1 MFTMS
6 WLVVLLGVLA
16 MRWAD
21 GRFPFSTHNRVGG
34 RRFYGLNQRRIVGIG
49 P

>member
-6 WLVVLLGVLA
+6 WLVVLFGVLA

-21 GRFPFSTHNRVGG
+21 GRFPFLTHNPL
-34 RRFYGLNQRRIVGIG
+34 RRRRLYWLNQRRIVGIR